1 MLHIKAVPVQHH
13 KWLESEVEMREKKE
27 MFDSYPDVVNAKQLC
42 EVLGGIGSKSSYRLL
57 HNGSI
62 QFLKIGKAF
71 RIPKSSVIAFI
82 KGN

>member
-1 MLHIKAVPVQHH
+1 
-13 KWLESEVEMREKKE
+13 MREKKE
-27 MFDSYPDVVNAKQLC
+27 MFDSYPDVVNVKQLC
-42 EVLGGIGSKSSYRLL
+42 EMLGDIGSKSAYRLL